1 MEAQREVQVNLLD
14 RWVGEEELEDI
25 FVLDF

>member
-1 MEAQREVQVNLLD
+1 MKAQGEVQVNFLD
-14 RWVGEEELEDI
+14 RRVGEEELEDI